1 MMSKLFGARFFF
13 LSFCRKSSIS
23 LILLC
28 FLFGTLSVFAADDVE
43 QTAALSVRET
53 VKQAKKLAKKG
64 DLEGAEKMLR
74 PVAAADQK
82 SNDAK
87 IYLAYVLLKQKK
99 LVEAFTFALPVTQ
112 AEPRNAYAFA
122 VLSAIY
128 LNAGNFT
135 EASNAVTTSLKL
147 DNHIALAWAEYGL
160 LNFYENRIS
169 KSLDSLNTAVYYD
182 PGEPDFI
189 FAYAQVAARAERYRE
204 ASDAYQKFLD
214 SSNELNT
221 ERRERIEGLV
231 RFLRYLG
238 GRTALY
244 ALDGADKTSINFKLV
259 GNRPLIEVKINNSAE
274 PLRFVLDTG
283 SSISVISDEAAEKL
297 KIKTVTH
304 GGFAH
309 GIGGDGKFEIVYGFL
324 HSVDVGGV
332 RVKNVP
338 VYIRKFHSSADKV
351 DGYIG
356 LALISKFL
364 TTVDYGDLTFS
375 LARKKNEN
383 GAKTPVEDV
392 SEPLRLT
399 SSGFL
404 SGEVQIQGIEVPF
417 NFIVDTGAS
426 VSVISSDLAG
436 MKQFNEM
443 VTGEKMSVIG
453 SAGITSDVSAFLIPR
468 VSFGKNSREGITAIS
483 LDLDV
488 INETSGF
495 TQSGILGGNFLKN
508 YRMTFD
514 FENSKVT
521 FVPIVQRK

>member
-1 MMSKLFGARFFF
+1 MMSKTTEARFFS
-13 LSFCRKSSIS
+13 LSFYLKSSIS

-28 FLFGTLSVFAADDVE
+28 FVFGTFSVFAGDDVE
-43 QTAALSVRET
+43 QSAALSVRES

-64 DLEGAEKMLR
+64 DLDGAEKMLR
-74 PVAAADQK
+74 PMTSADQK

-99 LVEAFTFALPVTQ
+99 LVEAFEFALPVTQ
-112 AEPRNAYAFA
+112 AEPKNAYAFA
-122 VLSAIY
+122 VLSAVY

-135 EASNAVTTSLKL
+135 EASNAVIKSLTL
-147 DNHIALAWAEYGL
+147 DNRVALAWAQYGL

-182 PGEPDFI
+182 PNEPDFI
-189 FAYAQVAARAERYRE
+189 FAYAQVAARAEKYRE
-204 ASDAYQKFLD
+204 ASAAYQKFLD

-244 ALDGADKTSINFKLV
+244 TLDGADKTSINMKLI
-259 GNRPLIEVKINNSAE
+259 GNRPLIEVKVNNSAE

-297 KIKTVTH
+297 KVKTVTR

-309 GIGGDGKFEIVYGFL
+309 GIGGNGRFEIVYGFL
-324 HSVDVGGV
+324 NTVSVGDV

-338 VYIRKFHSSADKV
+338 VYIRKFHLTADKV

-356 LALISKFL
+356 LSLISKFL
-364 TTVDYGDLTFS
+364 TTIDYGDLTFS
-375 LARKKNEN
+375 LVRKKTVVNVKN
-383 GAKTPVEDV
+383 QIEDA
-392 SEPLRLT
+392 SQPLRLT

-404 SGEVQIQGIEVPF
+404 SGEVQIEGIEVPF

-426 VSVISSDLAG
+426 VSVISSDLAET
-436 MKQFNEM
+436 KQFNEM

-453 SAGITSDVSAFLIPR
+453 SAGITSDVPAFLIPR

-495 TQSGILGGNFLKN
+495 TQSGILGRNFLKN
-508 YRMTFD
+508 YRLTFD
-514 FENSKVT
+514 FENSKVI